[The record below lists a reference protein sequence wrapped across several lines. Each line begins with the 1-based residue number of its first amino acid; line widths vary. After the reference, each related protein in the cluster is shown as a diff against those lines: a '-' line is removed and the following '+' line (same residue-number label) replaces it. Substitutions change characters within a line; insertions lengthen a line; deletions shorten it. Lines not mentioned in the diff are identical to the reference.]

1 MRLESIIMEFENKPI
16 LYVQEDGSDHM
27 IGSALSKFSSVHEK
41 VRQPMDIYIRVN
53 TGQIKSYF
61 DGASI
66 KLMMPICVFI
76 HRP

>member
-1 MRLESIIMEFENKPI
+1 MEFENKPI

-27 IGSALSKFSSVHEK
+27 IGSTLSKFSSVHEK

-61 DGASI
+61 DGVTPKDLHHFKI
-66 KLMMPICVFI
+66 NEFELLVIL
-76 HRP
+76 

>member
-1 MRLESIIMEFENKPI
+1 MEFENKPI

-53 TGQIKSYF
+53 TG
-61 DGASI
+61 
-66 KLMMPICVFI
+66 
-76 HRP
+76 